1 MKLERKLRRY
11 LRKKHLRDRY
21 GWESDKSV
29 DRATKDGRLPP
40 PDTYNGRF
48 PLWSEET
55 LDAHDAARREQ
66 AIAPPSARTGL
77 WAAVRWGAPSVR
89 STSVTGIR

>member
-48 PLWSEET
+48 PLSSEET

-66 AIAPPSARTGL
+66 AIAEGRASGDANRAEL
-77 WAAVRWGAPSVR
+77 RKRRGAGCGRV
-89 STSVTGIR
+89 